1 MATVDEIM
9 LSSLNGVI
17 TVLSGDAI
25 QSEYDKQADKL
36 DELAEH
42 VIHLSHPVQSVDP
55 STKTIALPTT
65 RDDVV
70 PILREAIDMVLG
82 VTNPTQKIELRL
94 VLKRSAELLRT
105 REK

>member
-1 MATVDEIM
+1 MATVDETM
-9 LSSLNGVI
+9 LSALNAVI
-17 TVLSGDAI
+17 TVLSGDAR

-42 VIHLSHPVQSVDP
+42 VIHLSHPVHSVDS

-65 RDDVV
+65 RDEVV
-70 PILREAIDMVLG
+70 PTLREAIDMVLG

-105 REK
+105 RGK